1 MWDPFAFGEEGG
13 DSGRCIKMRF
23 RGVKRDRCDVLVI
36 GGGGAGL
43 RAAVAAREAGADTIL
58 VSKARVGYG
67 NNTFISKATIA
78 ATGFGRPDDGPDV
91 HEKDTFEGG
100 RFLNDAELVRVVARQ
115 IPEEIRF
122 LQSCGVVFEK
132 IAERLRVI
140 HTPGHTHPRH
150 VTVPSRAGG
159 DLILP
164 LRAHAMKV
172 GVRFG
177 ERVFVTRLLSSDN
190 GLRGACGFDEAG
202 DFRAYETGCVVLA
215 TGGAAQVYLH
225 NSGAP
230 GLTGDGHVLA
240 FNAGVAMRDMEF
252 VQFYPTAL
260 GKLGGRVLL
269 YEGLVFQ
276 GGAILRNAHG
286 EDILGRYGLKDPKAA
301 TRDRVSQVITQEI
314 LEGRGVEGGVVMD
327 LGELAGAM
335 PATLRLLLPANWT
348 PSQRELSVSPTT
360 HFCMGGVISGPDA
373 TTSLPGL
380 FVAGEVS
387 GGMHGANRLGGNALA
402 EIFVMGAVAGKGA
415 AARAKTIRVAPLSE
429 SETHAEKA
437 RLEELGVAGRVEA
450 HECAERLKEVMWQ
463 HGSIIRSGEGLE
475 KALST
480 IGTLRSVEAE
490 ITVKDPRDLR
500 SSLEF
505 QNMRRVSEMVC
516 RAALMRTESR
526 GAHFRTDHP
535 EEDDRNWLRSIVIT
549 KGDGGIRLASVN
561 I

>member
-1 MWDPFAFGEEGG
+1 
-13 DSGRCIKMRF
+13 MRF
-23 RGVKRDRCDVLVI
+23 RGVKRERCDVLVI

-43 RAAVAAREAGADTIL
+43 RAAVAARQAGADTIL

-78 ATGFGRPDDGPDV
+78 ATGFGLPDDGPHV

-100 RFLNDAELVRVVARQ
+100 RFLNDSDMVRVMARQ

-122 LQSCGVVFEK
+122 LQACGAVFEK
-132 IAERLRVI
+132 KGEGLRVI

-150 VTVPSRAGG
+150 VFAPSRVGA

-177 ERVFVTRLLSSDN
+177 ERVFVSRLLTSEK
-190 GLRGACGFDEAG
+190 GIRGCCGFDEEG
-202 DFRAYETGCVVLA
+202 YFRVYETACVVLA
-215 TGGAAQVYLH
+215 TGGFAQIYLH
-225 NSGAP
+225 NNNAP

-240 FNAGVAMRDMEF
+240 LESGVGLRDMEL

-260 GKLGGRVLL
+260 GKLGSRLLL

-286 EDILGRYGLKDPKAA
+286 EDILLKYGLKDPKAA

-314 LEGRGVEGGVVMD
+314 LEGRGVDGGVVMD
-327 LGELAGAM
+327 LGELAERM
-335 PATLRLLLPANWT
+335 PASLRLLLPASWT
-348 PSQRELSVSPTT
+348 PSQRKLAVSPTT
-360 HFCMGGVISGPDA
+360 HFCMGGVIAGSDTA
-373 TTSLPGL
+373 TSLPGL
-380 FVAGEVS
+380 FVAGEVC
-387 GGMHGANRLGGNALA
+387 GGVHGANRLGGNALA
-402 EIFVMGAVAGKGA
+402 EVFVMGAVAGRSA
-415 AARAKTIRVAPLSE
+415 AARAKPIDVAPLSD
-429 SETHAEKA
+429 SETDTEKA
-437 RLEELGVAGRVEA
+437 RLEGLGVTGPMRAGECAGR
-450 HECAERLKEVMWQ
+450 LKQVMWQ
-463 HGSIIRSGEGLE
+463 HGSIVRNREGLE
-475 KALST
+475 KALSA
-480 IGTLRSVEAE
+480 IERLGSEEAG
-490 ITVKDPRDLR
+490 ITVKNSRDLR
-500 SSLEF
+500 AILELR
-505 QNMRRVSEMVC
+505 NMRRVSEMVC

-526 GAHFRTDHP
+526 GAHFRTDYP

-549 KGDGGIRLASVN
+549 QGNGGIRLAQTKVGAAGGPRAPVE

>member
-1 MWDPFAFGEEGG
+1 
-13 DSGRCIKMRF
+13 MRF

-43 RAAVAAREAGADTIL
+43 RASTAAREAGADTLL

-78 ATGFGRPDDGPDV
+78 ATGFGRSDDGPHV
-91 HEKDTFEGG
+91 HEKDTYEGG

-122 LQSCGVVFEK
+122 LQACGVVFEK

-150 VTVPSRAGG
+150 VTVPSRVGG

-164 LRAHAMKV
+164 LRAHAVKA

-177 ERVFVTRLLSSDN
+177 ERVFVSKLLKSDN

-202 DFRAYETGCVVLA
+202 NFRVYETGCVVLA

-240 FNAGVAMRDMEF
+240 FNAGVALRDMEF

-276 GGAILRNAHG
+276 GGAILRNAQG
-286 EDILGRYGLKDPKAA
+286 EDILGKYGLKDPKAA
-301 TRDRVSQVITQEI
+301 TRDRVSRVITQEI
-314 LEGRGVEGGVVMD
+314 VEGRGVGGGAVMD
-327 LGELAGAM
+327 LGELAGDM
-335 PATLRLLLPANWT
+335 PASLRLLLPANWT
-348 PSQRELSVSPTT
+348 PSQKELSVSPTA
-360 HFCMGGVISGPDA
+360 HFCMGGVMAGPDA
-373 TTSLPGL
+373 ATSLPGL

-387 GGMHGANRLGGNALA
+387 GGVHGANRLGGNALA
-402 EIFVMGAVAGKGA
+402 EVFVMGAVAGKGA
-415 AARAKTIRVAPLSE
+415 AARAKATEVALLSE
-429 SETHAEKA
+429 PEIHAEKA
-437 RLEELGVAGRVEA
+437 RLEGLGVAEGVEA
-450 HECAERLKEVMWQ
+450 HECIETLKQVMWQ

-475 KALST
+475 KALSV
-480 IGTLRSVEAE
+480 IDGLGSEEAG
-490 ITVKDPRDLR
+490 IAVKDPRGLR
-500 SSLEF
+500 ASLEF
-505 QNMRRVSEMVC
+505 RNMRRVSEMVC

-535 EEDDRNWLRSIVIT
+535 MEEDRSWRRSIVIA
-549 KGDGGIRLASVN
+549 KGDGGIRLSAVN
-561 I
+561 K